1 MRIIKIIIPV
11 LFLSLISLTSCK
23 RDYFRRGSG
32 TVLDADTEKPIDSV
46 MVESFL
52 VSNNGSSL
60 FEQIYCD
67 SVGNFET
74 FIGPFPYLS
83 SDVDLIVLLSKDGY
97 TNLVLKN
104 PRDSKILLKK
114 KGIIDKQK
122 DRRINEIVKELRI
135 RK

>member
-1 MRIIKIIIPV
+1 MRTNKIKILV
-11 LFLSLISLTSCK
+11 LFLSLISVTSCM
-23 RDYFRRGSG
+23 RDYFRRGNG

-52 VSNNGSSL
+52 VSNNGSAL
-60 FEQIYCD
+60 YEQIYCD
-67 SVGNFET
+67 SAGNFET

-114 KGIIDKQK
+114 KSVIDKQK
-122 DRRINEIVKELRI
+122 DQKINEIVNELR
-135 RK
+135 KQK